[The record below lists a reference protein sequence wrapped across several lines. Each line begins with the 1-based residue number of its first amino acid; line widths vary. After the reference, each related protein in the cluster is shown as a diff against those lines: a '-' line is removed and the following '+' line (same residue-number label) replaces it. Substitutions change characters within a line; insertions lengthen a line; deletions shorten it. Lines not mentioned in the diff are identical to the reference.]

1 MYRVG
6 EGGKQYLIPGENGR
20 VLSNR
25 QIISNQGQN
34 IQWNFIVENYASG
47 VDVSKPSIDYENK
60 IIRTAVT
67 RAKREI
73 VNDIKVHTGEVWQ
86 AITRTINVQSKL

>member
-47 VDVSKPSIDYENK
+47 VEVSKPSIDYANK

-67 RAKREI
+67 QAKRE
-73 VNDIKVHTGEVWQ
+73 VANDIKEHTGEVWQ
-86 AITRTINVQSKL
+86 AMSRSTNIQSKL

>member
-25 QIISNQGQN
+25 QITSNQGQN
-34 IQWNFIVENYASG
+34 IQWNFM
-47 VDVSKPSIDYENK
+47 
-60 IIRTAVT
+60 
-67 RAKREI
+67 
-73 VNDIKVHTGEVWQ
+73 
-86 AITRTINVQSKL
+86 